1 MPVLLTGWKPDD
13 ITGPDFLNWAALA
26 LRPTAAV
33 RDNQRLTERMLVPGG
48 ARTWFKRDAG
58 SSTRAG
64 SGAFNSGS
72 TRTEPVK
79 YSAGPLPEG
88 CETLRLIS
96 IADLLRC
103 LACHRQVEH

>member
-33 RDNQRLTERMLVPGG
+33 RDNQRLTERMRMPGD

-58 SSTRAG
+58 SGNTCRIR
-64 SGAFNSGS
+64 AFNSES

-88 CETLRLIS
+88 CEPLRLIS
-96 IADLLRC
+96 ISRSFL
-103 LACHRQVEH
+103 

>member
-58 SSTRAG
+58 SCNTCRIGGLLQRVNANRTGEVLRRSLAG
-64 SGAFNSGS
+64 G
-72 TRTEPVK
+72 
-79 YSAGPLPEG
+79 L
-88 CETLRLIS
+88 
-96 IADLLRC
+96 
-103 LACHRQVEH
+103 